1 MAVVMLAATLRSAA
15 GQEEGSAWLA
25 SKGFLYREAKN
36 SALVHMSRDDLR
48 RQSAR
53 DLNAFLRRVPG
64 VRVRGLP
71 NGGHEVLLDPSPL
84 PGDAACHVETYLN
97 GGRVELRQFD
107 LTPGSVDPRS
117 PRRVRLDDLVPFQN
131 IDGLELYGPR
141 DSPVASDE
149 SCGVLL
155 IWSYAD
161 RRAAD
166 VPFTG
171 AVKGIA
177 LRNADGVPIQG
188 ARITLRTLG
197 HNAVTDARGRFAFA
211 AVPAGNYDIIAE
223 VTGAPAWHGF
233 IEVRAFGA
241 VNLELRLER

>member
-177 LRNADGVPIQG
+177 LR
-188 ARITLRTLG
+188 
-197 HNAVTDARGRFAFA
+197 AVTDARGRFAFA

>member
-1 MAVVMLAATLRSAA
+1 MLAATRHSAA
-15 GQEEGSAWLA
+15 GQDGSAWLA
-25 SKGFLYREAKN
+25 SKGFLHRQAKN
-36 SALVHMSRDDLR
+36 TALVHVSRDDLR
-48 RQSAR
+48 QQSAR
-53 DLNAFLRRVPG
+53 DLNEFLRNVPG
-64 VRVRGLP
+64 VRVRDLP

-84 PGDAACHVETYLN
+84 PGGGACHVGTYLN

-107 LTPGSVDPRS
+107 LTPGSADQRR
-117 PRRVRLDDLVPFQN
+117 PRRVRLNDFVSFRD

-141 DSPVASDE
+141 DSPVASDA

-155 IWSYAD
+155 IWSFAD
-161 RRAAD
+161 REAAD

-177 LRNADGVPIQG
+177 LRNTDGTPIQG

-197 HNAVTDARGRFAFA
+197 HNAVTDAQGQFTFP

-233 IEVRAFGA
+233 IEVRAFGT